1 MLLFFFFEMFT
12 NNQVGI
18 TWIFTD
24 LTYTYTMSI
33 FFSNLRPRC
42 WDFEKEKRAQTRHM
56 DTLPNKMRLV
66 IGTWSAG
73 YSWNVRTHQ
82 LWFNNLKTKW
92 FKNILL
98 NKYINEII
106 MGKSSETEITLSH
119 VSCTNVFRTRT
130 HQLIHHIASYY

>member
-1 MLLFFFFEMFT
+1 MFT
-12 NNQVGI
+12 NNQIGI

-92 FKNILL
+92 FKNIFIEQIYKWNNNGQKFRNWDHPLACFLDQNPSTDSSYCKLL
-98 NKYINEII
+98 LKKSNSI
-106 MGKSSETEITLSH
+106 ML
-119 VSCTNVFRTRT
+119 
-130 HQLIHHIASYY
+130 

>member
-1 MLLFFFFEMFT
+1 MLLFFFFFEMFT

-92 FKNILL
+92 FKNIFID
-98 NKYINEII
+98 INEII

-119 VSCTNVFRTRT
+119 VSWTRT

>member
-1 MLLFFFFEMFT
+1 MLLFFFEIFT

-92 FKNILL
+92 FKNIFID
-98 NKYINEII
+98 INEII

-119 VSCTNVFRTRT
+119 VSCTNVIRTRT